1 MGPRTSVK
9 CFRMSERKRG
19 SEMNIIEKERIK
31 FILFLA
37 VIVLPLIF
45 FFLLASQLI
54 QVSFFSNTQP
64 LSVQNKKEEPKL
76 IQIEVFE
83 MHQRSTKIVRFKFD
97 GVEYVIWSGFKND
110 ILLSKKMISEDE
122 KKMPEASNIH

>member
-1 MGPRTSVK
+1 LGPRTSVK

-45 FFLLASQLI
+45 FFVL
-54 QVSFFSNTQP
+54 VNSNTQP

-76 IQIEVFE
+76 IQIEVFATP
-83 MHQRSTKIVRFKFD
+83 QRSTKIVRFKFD

-122 KKMPEASNIH
+122 KKMPEASNVH

>member
-1 MGPRTSVK
+1 
-9 CFRMSERKRG
+9 
-19 SEMNIIEKERIK
+19 MNIIEKERIK

-64 LSVQNKKEEPKL
+64 LSVQNKKEEPNL

-97 GVEYVIWSGFKND
+97 GVEYVIWSAFKND

>member
-1 MGPRTSVK
+1 
-9 CFRMSERKRG
+9 MSERKRG

-54 QVSFFSNTQP
+54 QVLFSNTQP
-64 LSVQNKKEEPKL
+64 LSVQNKKEEPNL

-97 GVEYVIWSGFKND
+97 GVEYVIWSAFKND

>member
-1 MGPRTSVK
+1 
-9 CFRMSERKRG
+9 
-19 SEMNIIEKERIK
+19 MNIIKKERIK
-31 FILFLA
+31 FILLLA
-37 VIVLPLIF
+37 VIVLPLF
-45 FFLLASQLI
+45 VLASQLI

-64 LSVQNKKEEPKL
+64 LSVQNKKEEPKF

-83 MHQRSTKIVRFKFD
+83 TTVGASTKIVRFKFD
-97 GVEYVIWSGFKND
+97 GVEYVIWSVFQND